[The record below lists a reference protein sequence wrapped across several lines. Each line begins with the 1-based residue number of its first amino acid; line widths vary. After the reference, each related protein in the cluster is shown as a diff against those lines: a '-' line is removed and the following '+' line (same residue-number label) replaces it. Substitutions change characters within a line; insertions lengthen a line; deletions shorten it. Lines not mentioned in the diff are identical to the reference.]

1 MQHLL
6 RGVALG
12 TALIGGGV
20 LFHVWEPFPF
30 LVAAIVVTAACTA
43 PVVFLREDGG
53 HGRVFEGV
61 RVYLRHSWRVLRR
74 EPEVRRFLIANT
86 AWEGTRLP
94 ASGRSSCST
103 SRSGSASR
111 SARRRPC

>member
-61 RVYLRHSWRVLRR
+61 RVYLRHSWRV
-74 EPEVRRFLIANT
+74 A
-86 AWEGTRLP
+86 G
-94 ASGRSSCST
+94 ASP
-103 SRSGSASR
+103 R
-111 SARRRPC
+111 SAAS